1 MAILLPDA
9 LRDRAQYIADAVR
22 RAWRPSKKEWWNG
35 YDWHETLRTS
45 YWTDTR
51 VDYRRPNVGSASI
64 VLADIQPVGVKNPKE
79 SDGVLLDSR
88 IIDAASIEIFNKQ
101 CWMDAVTAFLADNPG
116 GDFDDLSDSQQRYW
130 GAVPQ
135 PWGPYQAEFEK
146 TVSKSEAFNWSVSE
160 SLRNCF
166 TAGNDASP
174 VKNELELTITGT
186 QGGSKDESESERI
199 NRSFAFNGETPAG
212 VDERITAWRKVGRK
226 RSMVTGTGDYEH
238 RIHIGK
244 HWHGH
249 WQGGGQQWPSFADF
263 LRTARGEA
271 PDDFDLAREFRSH
284 PLPDWLL
291 QRLETPLELPYVQPL
306 EFDEATDI
314 QLRKV
319 AM

>member
-1 MAILLPDA
+1 MVVLLDDA
-9 LRDRAQYIADAVR
+9 LRGRAQLIADATR

-45 YWTDTR
+45 KWTDTR

-64 VLADIQPVGVKNPKE
+64 VLAEVQPVGVKDAKE
-79 SDGVLLDSR
+79 SVGILLNSDT
-88 IIDAASIEIFNKQ
+88 IDAVSIEVFNTQ
-101 CWMDAVTAFLADNPG
+101 CWMDAITAYLGKHPD
-116 GDFDDLSDSQQRYW
+116 GDFEELDEAVQRYW

-135 PWGPYQAEFEK
+135 PWGPYTAEFEK

-160 SLRNCF
+160 SLRDCF
-166 TAGNDASP
+166 TAGNDSTY

-186 QGGSKDESESERI
+186 QGGNKEESESERV
-199 NRSFAFNGETPAG
+199 NRAFSFNGETPAG
-212 VDERITAWRKVGRK
+212 IDERITAWRKVGHMK
-226 RSMVTGTGDYEH
+226 SMVTGTGDYEH

-249 WQGGGQQWPSFADF
+249 WQGGGQQWSTFAEF
-263 LRTARGEA
+263 LRAARGEA
-271 PDDFDLAREFRSH
+271 PDNIDLAREFREH

-291 QRLETPLELPYVQPL
+291 KRLEEPLDLPYVQPL
-306 EFDEATDI
+306 EFDQATSI

-319 AM
+319 SI